1 MKKINLSIVLEDVR
15 VGGPQ
20 KQLIYFLN
28 SISFFK
34 YNIVLIIPNKNN
46 KSFKKLISN
55 SNIKIV
61 ETQISIPS
69 IRNILGYI
77 LFFCKEIYKLKD
89 ILKTFNTDIIYV
101 PGGTISFKTIF
112 VAKILNLKAV
122 WHIHDCKSNV
132 IIRKIFQSISKKN
145 IQTIFASE
153 KSRYYYLKKFRDKS
167 HVIRSSVNT
176 KTFNK
181 KIKKTSRKIRV
192 ALIANINPDKNIK
205 LFFDIVSKNKNKNI
219 SFLMFG
225 NIWNSQRKYFN
236 KLIVEYPKALSK
248 IKWYKN
254 EFNHFKIYKKIDLL
268 VCTSETESFPLTFSE
283 ALSFSI
289 PIVTTNVGD
298 VKIFKKINKKFSC
311 IINDNDS
318 LKFLDKFNFFLKNKS
333 VFNSYRKNSR
343 EYAKNNL
350 DINIFIKRITSI
362 FENFLEKKI

>member
-1 MKKINLSIVLEDVR
+1 MKKVNLSIVLEDVR

-28 SISFFK
+28 SISVSK

-55 SNIKIV
+55 SNIKII

-69 IRNILGYI
+69 IKNILNYI
-77 LFFCKEIYKLKD
+77 IFFLKETYKLKD
-89 ILKTFNTDIIYV
+89 ILKKFNTDIIYA
-101 PGGTISFKTIF
+101 PGGAISIKTIF

-122 WHIHDCKSNV
+122 WHIHDCKSNL
-132 IIRKIFQSISKKN
+132 IIRKIFQLISKKN

-153 KSRYYYLKKFRDKS
+153 KSRYYYLKRFKNKS

-176 KTFNK
+176 KIFNK
-181 KIKKTSRKIRV
+181 KIRKTNKKIRV
-192 ALIANINPDKNIK
+192 ALVANINPDKNIG
-205 LFFDIVSKNKNKNI
+205 LFFDIVSKNTNKNI

-248 IKWYKN
+248 IQWYKN
-254 EFNHFKIYKKIDLL
+254 EFDHFKIYKKIDLL

-298 VKIFKKINKKFSC
+298 VKTFKKINKNFSY
-311 IINDNDS
+311 IISDNDS
-318 LKFLDKFNFFLKNKS
+318 SKFLNRFNFFLKNKS